1 MSDKVGEKDYVDAD
15 ADVDRKH
22 NLLTMAFAEVEER
35 LGEGD
40 QDVVLV
46 PLGSTEK
53 HGAHIPLGTDSYV
66 TMEVVKRVAAD
77 ADVMYTPLVPFGYSP
92 HHMGRHLEGAGT
104 ITLAAETYRRVM
116 NDVARSLIY
125 HGFTKIVFI
134 SHHGSNTKPI
144 DEVMRALRY
153 RTGAYISFYKT
164 PTEREA
170 TVVQDLFDN
179 PPEETPGWHSS
190 ELETAC
196 LMATAEGL
204 VNMDRAVE
212 DRAHAPAYM
221 GDAFSKRDGTGTV
234 EFQGSENI
242 WAPMEHHEYS
252 DTAVIGNPF
261 RATKEKGL
269 AMFDRMAKHLA
280 AYVREV
286 RDFEVEI
293 TASDFPE
300 RAWAER

>member
-1 MSDKVGEKDYVDAD
+1 MEDYRTDGAQ
-15 ADVDRKH
+15 AGRKH
-22 NLLTMAFAEVEER
+22 NLLAMSFAEVQER
-35 LGEGD
+35 LQEES

-66 TMEVVKRVAAD
+66 TMEVVERTAEG
-77 ADVMYTPLVPFGYSP
+77 ADVLYSPLMPFGYSP
-92 HHMGRHLEGAGT
+92 HHMGHHLEGAGT
-104 ITLAAETYRRVM
+104 ITLAAETYRRIM

-125 HGFTKIVFI
+125 HGFKKIIFV

-153 RTGAYISFYKT
+153 RTGAFISFYKT

-190 ELETAC
+190 ELETSC
-196 LMATAEGL
+196 LMAAGDGL
-204 VNMDRAVE
+204 VDMDRAVE
-212 DRAHAPAYM
+212 DRAHAPEYM
-221 GDAFSKRDGTGTV
+221 GDAFSKIDGTGTV
-234 EFQGSENI
+234 KFQGSENI
-242 WAPMEHHEYS
+242 YVPMEHHEYC

-269 AMFDRMAKHLA
+269 AMFDRMAQHLA
-280 AYVREV
+280 DYVEEV
-286 RDFEVEI
+286 RNFEVEI
-293 TASDFPE
+293 KHSDFPE
-300 RAWAER
+300 RAYYEM